1 MRKIEDTGDY
11 MERRKSWSKVFVP
24 LFEAKSHLKNITSLV
39 GCHTQVV
46 QGFLKIKTSQHVLI
60 FVFKLFRSAGI
71 MAEFDREDCFRIEII
86 GFCKSSPW

>member
-24 LFEAKSHLKNITSLV
+24 LFEANSHLKNITSLV

-46 QGFLKIKTSQHVLI
+46 QGFLKIKMVNTFLI
-60 FVFKLFRSAGI
+60 DFKTFQKRWDYGKIRLGGLFHI
-71 MAEFDREDCFRIEII
+71 
-86 GFCKSSPW
+86 